1 MNMRSLNKFILC
13 LFCLMQMSINASAQS
28 VLTID
33 QVIAEVEDNNY
44 DLKTARQNLETAK
57 ALTSKYNQGY
67 MPTLGLNAGVGYSLS
82 GVKQEFNLFFPDL
95 DIQNIQAGNANASIN
110 SSYLIYD
117 GGQRRLRN
125 EKNNTN
131 VDFAQ
136 LQIDNINQVL
146 GFNASQVYYSIAQ
159 ARYNIDLLK
168 ESLRISNER
177 LKRAKTYY
185 EYGNQSKVDV
195 LNAEVDVARDSLNL
209 ISIENNIENLKWQL
223 NQLILREDTNYQ
235 VDTSFTLMYQLATM
249 DDLRAELLNSNKEL
263 IAIEKNIELA
273 QFDAEIASK
282 INSPQLLANG
292 SYGLNYQKNSPKAQ
306 VDFNR
311 TNGLNLGLSANWN
324 ILDGGQRKLQEQL
337 AAINQQ
343 TANIELKNKENE
355 LTTQLNRLWN
365 SYQNNLLTM
374 EIEKQNIKT
383 NKVNFELVKSL
394 YENGQQSSV
403 EFRQAQL
410 NLINA
415 QSQYFIARTSAKILE
430 VELDYLLGR

>member
-1 MNMRSLNKFILC
+1 MSSYKKLVLC
-13 LFCLMQMSINASAQS
+13 LFCFAQMCNTVVGQS

-33 QVIAEVEDNNY
+33 QVLNEVEENNY
-44 DLKTARQNLETAK
+44 DLQTARQNLETAK
-57 ALTSKYNQGY
+57 TLTSKYNQGY
-67 MPTLGLNAGVGYSLS
+67 MPTLGVNAGIGYSLS
-82 GVKQEFNLFFPDL
+82 GIKQQFNLFFPDL
-95 DIQNIQAGNANASIN
+95 DLQNIQQGNANASIN

-131 VDFAQ
+131 VDYAQ
-136 LQIDNINQVL
+136 LQIENINQVL

-168 ESLRISNER
+168 ESLQISNER

-209 ISIENNIENLKWQL
+209 ISVENNIENLKWQL
-223 NQLILREDTNYQ
+223 NQLILREDTDYQ

-249 DDLRAELLNSNKEL
+249 EDLRSELLNNNKEI
-263 IAIEKNIELA
+263 IAIEKNIELT
-273 QFDAEIASK
+273 QYDAEIASK
-282 INSPQLLANG
+282 LNSPQLLANG

-324 ILDGGQRKLQEQL
+324 FLDGGQRKLQEQL
-337 AAINQQ
+337 TAINIQ
-343 TANIELKNKENE
+343 TASLELKSKEND

-365 SYQNNLLTM
+365 SYQYNLLTM
-374 EIEKQNIKT
+374 DIEKQNIQT
-383 NKVNFELVKSL
+383 NRVNFELVKSL

-415 QSQYFIARTSAKILE
+415 QSQYFIARTSAKLLE

>member
-1 MNMRSLNKFILC
+1 MSLKGLTLKINFYKNLIMSSIKKLVLC
-13 LFCLMQMSINASAQS
+13 LFCFTQMFNEAFSQS

-33 QVIAEVEDNNY
+33 QVLSQVEENNY
-44 DLKTARQNLETAK
+44 DLQTARQNLETAK
-57 ALTSKYNQGY
+57 TLTSKYNQGY

-95 DIQNIQAGNANASIN
+95 DIQNIQAGNANASVN

-136 LQIDNINQVL
+136 LQIENINQVL
-146 GFNASQVYYSIAQ
+146 GFNASQVYYGIAQ

-168 ESLRISNER
+168 ESLQISNER

-185 EYGNQSKVDV
+185 EYGNQNKVDV

-209 ISIENNIENLKWQL
+209 ISVENNIENLKWQL
-223 NQLILREDTNYQ
+223 NQLILRDDTDYQ
-235 VDTSFTLMYQLATM
+235 VDTSFTLMYQLATIE
-249 DDLRAELLNSNKEL
+249 DLRTELISNNKEI
-263 IAIEKNIELA
+263 IAMEKSIELT
-273 QFDAEIASK
+273 QYDAEIASK
-282 INSPQLLANG
+282 INSPQVLANG

-337 AAINQQ
+337 AG
-343 TANIELKNKENE
+343 
-355 LTTQLNRLWN
+355 
-365 SYQNNLLTM
+365 
-374 EIEKQNIKT
+374 KT
-383 NKVNFELVKSL
+383 KH
-394 YENGQQSSV
+394 
-403 EFRQAQL
+403 
-410 NLINA
+410 
-415 QSQYFIARTSAKILE
+415 
-430 VELDYLLGR
+430 

>member
-1 MNMRSLNKFILC
+1 MTMSRIYTLVLC
-13 LFCLMQMSINASAQS
+13 LFCLAQMSMNVYGQA

-33 QVIAEVEDNNY
+33 QVLSEVEQNNY
-44 DLKTARQNLETAK
+44 DLQTARQNLETAK
-57 ALTSKYNQGY
+57 MLTSKYNQGY
-67 MPTLGLNAGVGYSLS
+67 MPTLGVNAGIGYNLN
-82 GVKQEFNLFFPDL
+82 GIKQVFNFNFPDL
-95 DIQNIQAGNANASIN
+95 DIQNIQAGNANASVN
-110 SSYLIYD
+110 SSYLLFD
-117 GGQRRLRN
+117 GGQRKLRN
-125 EKNNTN
+125 EKNQTN

-136 LQIDNINQVL
+136 LQIENINQVL

-159 ARYNIDLLK
+159 TLYNIDLLK
-168 ESLRISNER
+168 ESLEISNER
-177 LKRAKTYY
+177 LKRAQTYY

-209 ISIENNIENLKWQL
+209 ISVENNIENLKWQL

-235 VDTSFTLMYQLATM
+235 VDTSFTLMYQLATI
-249 DDLRAELLNSNKEL
+249 DEIRDELINGNKEL
-263 IAIEKNIELA
+263 IALGKNIELV
-273 QFDAEIASK
+273 QYDAELASK
-282 INSPQLLANG
+282 INSPQVLANG
-292 SYGLNYQKNSPKAQ
+292 SYGLNYQKNSSKSQ
-306 VDFNR
+306 IDLNR

-343 TANIELKNKENE
+343 TANIELKSKENE

-365 SYQNNLLTM
+365 SYKNNLVTM
-374 EIEKQNIKT
+374 EIEKKNIAT
-383 NKVNFELVKSL
+383 NRVNFELVKTL

-415 QSQYFIARTSAKILE
+415 QSQYYMARTSAKLLE
-430 VELDYLLGR
+430 IELDYLLGR